1 MWNPD
6 NFDATFYENDPF
18 ERFTSRGGH
27 ASCSSAG
34 LGVVTGNRG
43 ENREKSTRK
52 IEFRGDSSLKTGEER

>member
-1 MWNPD
+1 MWNQD

-34 LGVVTGNRG
+34 LGVVTATGARIG
-43 ENREKSTRK
+43 RK
-52 IEFRGDSSLKTGEER
+52 VLGRSGFEAIAH